1 MKNSKF
7 RMKLSFSE
15 RGHFVLSK
23 VQPTYYNH
31 MIIEGDTNSDIG
43 IDALTAAI
51 KISSESNHGSRLVL
65 RGLLNFSYL
74 EDSGV
79 PPPLRIVEN
88 VYWDGLSSDKADFFD
103 ASLNARSGPTCEV
116 IYLKGDPNRIIFR
129 THHMVM
135 DGIGTMLWAEDVFR
149 VLRGEKPVSFFAELT
164 EYDLIKRMG
173 EKPRVQFPQNN
184 IAPTGKSD
192 GIVSFKPRWIR
203 RSVTGRYSNLIGQIS
218 VLLAAEA
225 RKYSEGNFY
234 VSIPVDLRQRNNY
247 FKTTRNFVGIIYVEV
262 KPDNSVSDISTN
274 IRRQLENAEDLNFD
288 IEDVY
293 CRYIPVSIM
302 KKSLTKRVL
311 KRHSRSRYGSSA
323 TISNLGYVDIGK
335 FTGGGFNAETFFI
348 VTALEYSPAFIILSG
363 SKNLVEI
370 TLSVPDVLR
379 TNNRDEK
386 LMDAIVSGLVPRG

>member
-1 MKNSKF
+1 M
-7 RMKLSFSE
+7 
-15 RGHFVLSK
+15 
-23 VQPTYYNH
+23 
-31 MIIEGDTNSDIG
+31 
-43 IDALTAAI
+43 
-51 KISSESNHGSRLVL
+51 
-65 RGLLNFSYL
+65 
-74 EDSGV
+74 
-79 PPPLRIVEN
+79 
-88 VYWDGLSSDKADFFD
+88 
-103 ASLNARSGPTCEV
+103 
-116 IYLKGDPNRIIFR
+116 
-129 THHMVM
+129 
-135 DGIGTMLWAEDVFR
+135 
-149 VLRGEKPVSFFAELT
+149 
-164 EYDLIKRMG
+164 
-173 EKPRVQFPQNN
+173 QFPQNN
-184 IAPTGKSD
+184 IASTGESD
-192 GIVSFKPRWIR
+192 GITLFKPRWTR

-247 FKTTRNFVGIIYVEV
+247 FKTTRNFAGIIYVEV

-274 IRRQLENAEDLNFD
+274 IRRQLENAEDLKFD

-302 KKSLTKRVL
+302 KKFLTKKVL

-335 FTGGGFNAETFFI
+335 FTGGGFNAETFFFI
-348 VTALEYSPAFIILSG
+348 PQREYSPAFITLSG

-386 LMDAIVSGLVPRG
+386 LMDAIVSGLVPKG